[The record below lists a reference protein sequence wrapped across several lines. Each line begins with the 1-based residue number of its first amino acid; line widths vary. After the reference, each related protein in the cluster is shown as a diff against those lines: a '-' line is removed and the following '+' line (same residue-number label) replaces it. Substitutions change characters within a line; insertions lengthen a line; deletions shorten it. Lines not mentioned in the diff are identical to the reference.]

1 MHSPSIRTRLAVT
14 HQLKI
19 GRLAMDIAV
28 AERRLTCSTQSVEKM
43 RDPSYLLVVPLNA
56 SLSFVQ
62 NGRSGLV
69 EVGEYVLLGQNNF
82 YELSSLPGQQL
93 LLLRIPLADLRGRL
107 ASVEDHVSRR
117 FEPNPALSRL
127 LVDLIKGV
135 SKSFA
140 EKEPPNPEALAT
152 EIIGFVAL
160 TIEAEDRGAAVDVR
174 NGRYQLRRRIFEFI
188 EKNLND
194 ESLSPKMI
202 AQSMRILMSYLYSL
216 FSDDNTTITQFVR
229 EKRLQRAYEVLV
241 GDARGHRTVSEI
253 AYEVGF
259 KNVSHFSRS
268 FSRHFGIAPR
278 DARQI
283 CQLEALSMRRLEAQS
298 VHA

>member
-28 AERRLTCSTQSVEKM
+28 AERRLTCSTQLVE
-43 RDPSYLLVVPLNA
+43 RICDPSYLLVIPLNA

-69 EVGEYVLLGQNNF
+69 QVGEYVLLGQNSF
-82 YELSSLPGQQL
+82 YELSSEPGHQL
-93 LLLRIPLADLRGRL
+93 LMLRIPLSDLRGRL
-107 ASVEDHVSRR
+107 VTVEDHISRR
-117 FEPNPALSRL
+117 FEPNRALSRL

-135 SKSFA
+135 SESFA
-140 EKEPPNPEALAT
+140 DKDPPNSEALAT
-152 EIIGFVAL
+152 EIIGFIAL
-160 TIEAEDRGAAVDVR
+160 TIESEDRGAAVDVR

-194 ESLSPKMI
+194 EGLSPRMI
-202 AQSMRILMSYLYSL
+202 AQSMRISMSYLYSL

-241 GDARGHRTVSEI
+241 ADTRGHRTVSEI

-278 DARQI
+278 DARQV
-283 CQLEALSMRRLEAQS
+283 CQLEAISMRRLETQS
-298 VHA
+298 AHA

>member
-14 HQLKI
+14 YQLKI

-28 AERRLTCSTQSVEKM
+28 AERRLTCSTQTVE
-43 RDPSYLLVVPLNA
+43 RICDPSYLLVLPLDA
-56 SLSFVQ
+56 PLSFVQ

-69 EVGEYVLLGQNNF
+69 EVGEYVLLGQNSF
-82 YELSSLPGQQL
+82 YELSSEPGHRL
-93 LLLRIPLADLRGRL
+93 LMLRIPVSDLRGRL
-107 ASVEDHVSRR
+107 ANIDDHVSGR
-117 FEPNPALSRL
+117 FEPDPALSRL

-135 SKSFA
+135 SKSFV
-140 EKEPPNPEALAT
+140 ERDPLNPEALAT

-202 AQSMRILMSYLYSL
+202 AQSMRISMSYLFSL

-241 GDARGHRTVSEI
+241 ADIGGHRTVSEI
-253 AYEVGF
+253 AFEVGF
-259 KNVSHFSRS
+259 KNVSHFSRT

-278 DARQI
+278 DARQT
-283 CQLEALSMRRLEAQS
+283 CQLEALAMRRPAVQS
-298 VHA
+298 VPA